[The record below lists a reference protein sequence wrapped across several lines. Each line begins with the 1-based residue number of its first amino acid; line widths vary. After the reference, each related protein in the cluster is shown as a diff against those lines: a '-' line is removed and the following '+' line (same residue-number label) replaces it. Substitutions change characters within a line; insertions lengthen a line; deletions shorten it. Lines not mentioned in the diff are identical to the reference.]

1 MLLPPDHPIPPLRP
15 LAPPRSRL
23 RAAVVTFATAILT
36 LGIGATGYLVLLF
49 GPVTGSD
56 LRDLALVAAL
66 YAVAGLAFLCRPG
79 KWRITLLALALAVGL
94 VLLRQAFGA
103 TLH

>member
-23 RAAVVTFATAILT
+23 RAAAVTLTTTALT
-36 LGIGATGYLVLLF
+36 LGIGAIGYLVLLF

-56 LRDLALVAAL
+56 LRDLSLVAAL
-66 YAVAGLAFLCRPG
+66 YAVAGLAYLCRPG
-79 KWRITLLALALAVGL
+79 KLRIAILAVALAIGVGL
-94 VLLRQAFGA
+94 LWQAFGG
-103 TLH
+103 TPH